1 MNTRVARSE
10 SLLLLASAIWG
21 FAFVAQR
28 IGMEHVGPFTFNGV
42 RFALGALS
50 LTPLLIVAQRRP
62 PRERGPDPGPAR
74 SLLYGVAAGAVLFC
88 GASLQQV
95 GIVYTTAGKAAFI
108 TGLYV
113 VLVPILGLA
122 IGYRPGRYLWTG
134 ALTAAGGMY
143 FLSVTERLTI
153 SLGDGLVLISAV
165 FWASHVLLIG
175 WLTTR
180 MAAIRIAILQFTTC
194 SILSLLTALAVETI
208 TAEGLRGAAIPI
220 LYGGL
225 LSVGVAYTLQIIA
238 QRNVPPAHA
247 AIILSLETVFGAV
260 GGWWFLDETMSARGL
275 LGCGLMLIGV
285 ILAQLS
291 PATAPLGDPVTAEH
305 PFPDPQDRRRP

>member
-1 MNTRVARSE
+1 MNRRVARSE

-28 IGMEHVGPFTFNGV
+28 LGMEHVGPFTFNGV

-50 LTPLLIVAQRRP
+50 LTPLLFLAGRGSAP
-62 PRERGPDPGPAR
+62 PERDPGPRR
-74 SLLYGVAAGAVLFC
+74 SLLYGVLAGTVLYC

-122 IGYRPGRYLWTG
+122 LGHRPGRFVWTG

-143 FLSVTERLTI
+143 FLSVTDRLTI
-153 SLGDGLVLISAV
+153 SLGDGLVLIGAV

-175 WLTTR
+175 WLTNR
-180 MAAIRIAILQFTTC
+180 MAAIRIAVLQFATC
-194 SILSLLTALAVETI
+194 SILSMATAAAFETI
-208 TAEGLRGAAIPI
+208 TLEGLRGAAIPI

-225 LSVGVAYTLQIIA
+225 MSVGIAYTLQIVA

-260 GGWWFLDETMSARGL
+260 GGWWILGETMSPRGI
-275 LGCGLMLIGV
+275 LGCALMLVGV

-291 PATAPLGDPVTAEH
+291 PSTSPLGDPVTAEE
-305 PFPDPQDRRRP
+305 PFPDDGPIR